1 MCFKEG
7 KTSTLIEWHW
17 YLFVQVMIRWVR
29 SLFMSRFRG
38 LTTERRW
45 GMELP
50 GQNNCQWQMKTTPVR
65 QDDGLMKRELAEISQ
80 LKCWSKRRHGDGE
93 ILKEPEEFCL
103 SKSAVTIHLRD
114 FNTLTF
120 FFCLCVIL
128 IQQKTMC
135 IFDLMHTLRAL
146 HSEKLLPCKDNI
158 RHYQD

>member
-120 FFCLCVIL
+120 FLPLCHLDSAKNNVY
-128 IQQKTMC
+128 
-135 IFDLMHTLRAL
+135 FWSHA
-146 HSEKLLPCKDNI
+146 HSESSAFRKIAPL
-158 RHYQD
+158 